1 MIRDAFH
8 INDFMVITEFS
19 SGEQA
24 SVDICTFDEPVVA
37 IALYGSGN
45 VDLTIKFGQKVLTEN
60 NTSGLALSFYADTNV
75 IFEHHVS
82 PNQPL
87 HCVLIV
93 TALRNLE
100 QLPAQEGELF
110 QEMLHQLVTPNDH
123 FVEGPRFY
131 MPPNM
136 QVLAEQLFDIPYTG
150 KAKMLFF
157 KSHVVALLSHYFGQM
172 ALQPT
177 SSIPEHERKKLQLAK
192 EILSDNLETP
202 PSLNELSR
210 QIGLNT
216 FKLKKNFKEVF
227 GVPVFKYVQQIRL
240 EKAHQLIKTKQ
251 LSVQEVAWDVGY
263 ESISSFSNAF
273 AKKYGYRP
281 SELNR

>member
-131 MPPNM
+131 MPPQTCRYWPSNYSIFHIPARQRCYSLKVMWWRYYPIISVKWLFSQPQVFPNM
-136 QVLAEQLFDIPYTG
+136 S
-150 KAKMLFF
+150 AK
-157 KSHVVALLSHYFGQM
+157 
-172 ALQPT
+172 
-177 SSIPEHERKKLQLAK
+177 
-192 EILSDNLETP
+192 N
-202 PSLNELSR
+202 
-210 QIGLNT
+210 
-216 FKLKKNFKEVF
+216 
-227 GVPVFKYVQQIRL
+227 
-240 EKAHQLIKTKQ
+240 
-251 LSVQEVAWDVGY
+251 
-263 ESISSFSNAF
+263 SN
-273 AKKYGYRP
+273 
-281 SELNR
+281 